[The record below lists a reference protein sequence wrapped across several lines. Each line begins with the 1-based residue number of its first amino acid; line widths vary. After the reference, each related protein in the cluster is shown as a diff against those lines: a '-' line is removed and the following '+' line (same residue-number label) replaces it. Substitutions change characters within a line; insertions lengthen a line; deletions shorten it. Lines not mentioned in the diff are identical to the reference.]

1 MSKKVNASVAQSR
14 FSLLKGF
21 IYANKNLLAII
32 FLVFITLLVYFPVL
46 SHKFQMR
53 WDDQWVVVNA
63 YTEDGLTKANLWA
76 ILTDFYNGQ
85 YAPAN
90 QLSYTLL
97 YAAFGYNPFWFHL
110 LGVII
115 HICNVVLVYLFIKKL
130 LNHSSNFITESVNRI
145 AFLTAMVM
153 AVHPFLVESVAWIS
167 ASKILIYSFFY
178 LIALHLY
185 LNYITSKK
193 IKHYLLVVLFFILS
207 FAGKEQAVTLPVC
220 LLLIDYALNRDFRSK
235 RIWLEKLPL
244 FILAFFFGYITLLSQ
259 SADKAGLL
267 SEAPKYPFYQNIIF
281 ASYSVTEY
289 LVKCLVPVKLSY
301 LYVFP
306 NAIGKE
312 VPMRFWMYPAMLLII
327 AVSFWGFWKRHWVFF
342 GISFFIVHLG
352 VCLHIIPISRFAIV
366 ADRYVYIA
374 SIGIFFLMAYFA
386 DKAISNLKYKNLTI
400 SLSFLYVLS
409 IGIYAHQHSKI
420 WHDSDMLKQELQ
432 ELLKKRNEFQKHNS
446 IK

>member
-1 MSKKVNASVAQSR
+1 MNTNVNASSTP
-14 FSLLKGF
+14 SKIMMLKGF
-21 IYANKNLLAII
+21 IDNNKTLTTIL
-32 FLVFITLLVYFPVL
+32 FLISISLLVYFPVL

-63 YTEDGLTKANLWA
+63 YTEDGLTRSNLWA
-76 ILTDFYNGQ
+76 ILTEFYNGQ

-97 YAAFGYNPFWFHL
+97 YSAFGYNPFWFHF

-115 HICNVVLVYLFIKKL
+115 HISNVILVYLFIKKL
-130 LNHSSNFITESVNRI
+130 LNLSKGFKTESVTRI
-145 AFLTAMVM
+145 AFLTAIIM
-153 AVHPFLVESVAWIS
+153 AVHPFLVESVAWLS

-178 LIALHLY
+178 LIAIHIY
-185 LNYITSKK
+185 LNYLVSKK
-193 IKHYLLVVLFFILS
+193 IGYYLLVVLFFILS

-220 LLLIDYALNRDFRSK
+220 LLLIDYAVKRDFRSK
-235 RIWLEKLPL
+235 WLWFEKLPL
-244 FILAFFFGYITLLSQ
+244 FIIAFIFGYITLLSQ

-267 SEAPKYPFYQNIIF
+267 SEAPRYPFYQNIIF

-289 LVKCLVPVKLSY
+289 LVKCLIPVKLSY

-306 NAIGKE
+306 NAIGRE

-327 AVSFWGFWKRHWVFF
+327 CVSFWGFWKKHWVFF

-352 VCLHIIPISRFAIV
+352 VCLHVIPISRFAIV
-366 ADRYVYIA
+366 ADRYVYVA
-374 SIGIFFLMAYFA
+374 SIGIFFLMAYFV
-386 DKAISNLKYKNLTI
+386 DKALNNLKYKNLTI
-400 SLSFLYVLS
+400 MFTFLYVFS

-420 WHDSDMLKQELQ
+420 WHDSDKLKQELK
-432 ELLKKRNEFQKHNS
+432 ELLKKRNDFQKHKAN
-446 IK
+446 K